1 MKVWAFNVILC
12 VDERFY
18 ICTVCIKVLL
28 AICQRIYGSK
38 LNNLTKNMHLY
49 SYLDNLHHLHRA

>member
-18 ICTVCIKVLL
+18 ICMYKGF
-28 AICQRIYGSK
+28 AG
-38 LNNLTKNMHLY
+38 NLSTDEWK
-49 SYLDNLHHLHRA
+49 